1 MTEGNAGIRLELEWR
16 KKKDILRYVCMPSEV
31 SAQNLWYPGQYSRVS
46 CTAVW
51 VARGDYPEEVMDEMG
66 D

>member
-1 MTEGNAGIRLELEWR
+1 MYA
-16 KKKDILRYVCMPSEV
+16 LRTRMQV